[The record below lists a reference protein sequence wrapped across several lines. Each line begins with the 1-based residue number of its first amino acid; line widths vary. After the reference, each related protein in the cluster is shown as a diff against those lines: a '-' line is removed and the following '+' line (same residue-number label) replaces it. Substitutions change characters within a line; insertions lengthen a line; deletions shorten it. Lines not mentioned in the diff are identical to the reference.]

1 MRCRRRANGQFGQS
15 VAQLETL
22 ACALPAPVRCFDLR
36 ADSVGLSNP
45 RFPLGKDHRGSLSM
59 MTATDEFPDLI
70 RAGELTDASDAG
82 LFALVDELKE
92 REKDRNDLLDRLS
105 IEEGDQIEA
114 AAKKACDAARAIYE
128 RIAAMKPTTAAGVLC
143 QLELAA
149 SGWIA
154 PSTMPIAMAGLR
166 EIAHRENAHREI
178 ALRPPPLKVGRLPPV
193 PPRPASQ
200 VSLTSGR

>member
-1 MRCRRRANGQFGQS
+1 
-15 VAQLETL
+15 
-22 ACALPAPVRCFDLR
+22 
-36 ADSVGLSNP
+36 
-45 RFPLGKDHRGSLSM
+45 M
-59 MTATDEFPDLI
+59 MTAADEFPALI
-70 RAGELTDASDAG
+70 RAGELTDAPDAG
-82 LFALVDELKE
+82 LFALVDELKD

-166 EIAHRENAHREI
+166 EIAHRENAHRAV

-193 PPRPASQ
+193 PPQPGSQ
-200 VSLTSGR
+200 VSPTNAFPPS

>member
-1 MRCRRRANGQFGQS
+1 MIS
-15 VAQLETL
+15 
-22 ACALPAPVRCFDLR
+22 
-36 ADSVGLSNP
+36 
-45 RFPLGKDHRGSLSM
+45 
-59 MTATDEFPDLI
+59 ATDHEFPAL
-70 RAGELTDASDAG
+70 RVVELESAPDAG
-82 LFALVDELKE
+82 LFALIDELKE
-92 REKDRNDLLDRLS
+92 REKGRNELLDRLS
-105 IEEGDQIEA
+105 IEEGEQIEA

-178 ALRPPPLKVGRLPPV
+178 ALRPPPLKMGRLPPV
-193 PPRPASQ
+193 PSRPASQ
-200 VSLTSGR
+200 VSPT